1 MAESK
6 ADRLRR
12 VPIFSRCSKRELQF
26 LGTQMDEVRVD
37 AGRTLILEGD
47 RTDAFYLLLSGE
59 VDVFVRG
66 RPRARLGAGEFFGEI
81 GMLDRGPATAT
92 VVTKTP
98 VEALVLSHLQFR
110 DAIKANEAIA
120 LKVMATM
127 AERLRADA
135 LA

>member
-6 ADRLRR
+6 ADWLRR

-66 RPRARLGAGEFFGEI
+66 RPRRRLGAGEFFGEI

>member
-98 VEALVLSHLQFR
+98 VEALILSHLQFR